1 MIQVFL
7 KEEYFEKIA
16 SVEKLIYSNL
26 QQNVNFI
33 TQSLSFKLSVDVT
46 RLVGRY
52 IANKT
57 NFQSHI
63 IPVMLMLSSIFCS

>member
-33 TQSLSFKLSVDVT
+33 TVSKF
-46 RLVGRY
+46 
-52 IANKT
+52 
-57 NFQSHI
+57 
-63 IPVMLMLSSIFCS
+63 